1 MVISRGNLAGELQ
14 RAPGRTM
21 PACPLGT
28 KYQHRGG
35 GLGGGDI
42 TKMSENVT
50 HLIIYA
56 PRPPPSP
63 TASLQPLTSR
73 FHCQSPRF
81 NPLPRAAMLLR
92 PHWNS
97 PLPPSHT
104 TRSSLSPALS
114 TCLRVSFQSGDL
126 AAAVAFSREINLA
139 LLK

>member
-1 MVISRGNLAGELQ
+1 
-14 RAPGRTM
+14 M

-56 PRPPPSP
+56 PRPLLPP
-63 TASLQPLTSR
+63 ASLQPLTSR
-73 FHCQSPRF
+73 FHHA
-81 NPLPRAAMLLR
+81 RALGLTLLLL
-92 PHWNS
+92 
-97 PLPPSHT
+97 LPPLLVAVVAPLELAPPLSIPP
-104 TRSSLSPALS
+104 SSLFLFSLS
-114 TCLRVSFQSGDL
+114 FLRQWPRHGL
-126 AAAVAFSREINLA
+126 HTILPAFSREINLA